1 MSTQNITCSTVAD
14 RALGYAGLLG
24 FIADEAHPEAVGV
37 AVERWVAM
45 VEHSDV
51 SREAAFDVLA
61 KIADYVP
68 FVPLAHACE
77 RLGVDYKELLNV

>member
-1 MSTQNITCSTVAD
+1 VSITNNTGSTVAD

-45 VEHSDV
+45 VEHSDIP
-51 SREAAFDVLA
+51 REAAFDVLA
-61 KIADYVP
+61 KVAEYVP
-68 FVPLAHACE
+68 FVPLARSCE
-77 RLGVDYKELLNV
+77 RLGVDFKDVLNV